1 MKIHLCT
8 PYFRSKSD
16 ERQAEFDEC
25 LKGNLENPFIDRVTL
40 FIDDG
45 AEPPMHHRKMRIVEI
60 DHRLTYKDWLD
71 FVLADSAPHISV
83 LSNTDILFDETAAK
97 LEEVFN
103 RRNRFVAL
111 SRHERIGDELERHPD
126 PKWSQ
131 DVWAVRS
138 DDDISE
144 TFRRAADFP
153 LGVPRCDNKIVYEA
167 AVHGFDVINPF
178 PAVRAIHLHESQVR
192 GYHKTLD
199 RTLVGGMGFAH
210 PASNLLDASKVEL
223 SIWPVKTK
231 NITSVRVI
239 GALEDWSAGAA
250 AAVEPAQSGIVCYNG
265 EWQYPAV
272 TEKHAFDCMTKTRG
286 AIPEGSVYLG
296 FPWATLI
303 DRLVNRPKEAAALLR
318 ELDRLRPATQDK
330 ARVVTV
336 CQHIHLLQFQDIF
349 AKAGVTDVFWSHKV
363 VGQDF
368 MPSEPGVRLHA
379 FPLYPVH

>member
-167 AVHGFDVINPF
+167 AVHGFDVVNPF

-272 TEKHAFDCMTKTRG
+272 TEKHAFACMTKTRG
-286 AIPEGSVYLG
+286 CIVFDNNSVRNLLLRAI
-296 FPWATLI
+296 
-303 DRLVNRPKEAAALLR
+303 LVNFLFKNNGLL
-318 ELDRLRPATQDK
+318 
-330 ARVVTV
+330 
-336 CQHIHLLQFQDIF
+336 
-349 AKAGVTDVFWSHKV
+349 GVINS
-363 VGQDF
+363 
-368 MPSEPGVRLHA
+368 PS
-379 FPLYPVH
+379 